1 MRIRRKKQRLRKKQ
15 KLKQRQPNSLSVNY
29 KIKKG
34 RVFDPAFFIYGCFFT
49 VKEVINCE
57 QNTNGGL
64 IMAEKKIGEVM
75 KFFSKPSVAAV
86 KIMEGEVTVGDSI
99 KFSGHTTD
107 FIDVIESMEV
117 DNKSVQK
124 AVAGD
129 FIGVKVSDRVRP
141 GDEVFKVIPD

>member
-1 MRIRRKKQRLRKKQ
+1 M
-15 KLKQRQPNSLSVNY
+15 
-29 KIKKG
+29 
-34 RVFDPAFFIYGCFFT
+34 
-49 VKEVINCE
+49 INI
-57 QNTNGGL
+57 QNGGKC
-64 IMAEKKIGEVM
+64 MAEKKIGEVV

-86 KIMEGEVTVGDSI
+86 KIIDGELNVGDSI

-107 FIDVIESMEV
+107 FIDEVKSLEV
-117 DNKSVQK
+117 DNKSVPK